1 MTRNSRRAAPR
12 PGAARVVAGVGPP
25 TVGPPRVPPAAP
37 VDRGAPLGG
46 AWLFTTRPGAEG
58 DLVEELTL
66 ALGTGRAW
74 REGPSCVRSRGAPT
88 TPGGA
93 IDLTFARQGFRIVTE
108 ITACD
113 DGMAAALVRA
123 IVGLSPLAR
132 DGEEVFY
139 WSLWAPDSERT
150 LPLAARAKALEGE
163 VLRRLVAE
171 HPALAARCRAAPCRG
186 SGTLVE
192 GAMLARDRIVLGL
205 VPGPLALSL
214 APAGRARM
222 RVGRD
227 RPSRSARKVEEAL
240 AWLGVEP
247 GPGDV
252 CVDLGAAPG
261 GWSWSL
267 LARRARVQAVDPAR
281 LRPDLLGH
289 RSLEHHRVSAVDFEP
304 ARPVDWLFCDMAWR
318 PLEVAALLAKWGR
331 RRWASLLVANLK
343 LPMRRKAEMVAR
355 LRGVVA
361 SGGWR
366 DVRTRQLYHDRAEV
380 TLTAHR

>member
-1 MTRNSRRAAPR
+1 MTEVTAS
-12 PGAARVVAGVGPP
+12 
-25 TVGPPRVPPAAP
+25 
-37 VDRGAPLGG
+37 D
-46 AWLFTTRPGAEG
+46 EG
-58 DLVEELTL
+58 M
-66 ALGTGRAW
+66 
-74 REGPSCVRSRGAPT
+74 P
-88 TPGGA
+88 
-93 IDLTFARQGFRIVTE
+93 
-108 ITACD
+108 
-113 DGMAAALVRA
+113 AALVRA
-123 IVGLSPLAR
+123 IAALPPLAR
-132 DGEEVFY
+132 DQEGAFC
-139 WSLWAPDSERT
+139 WSLWTPDSERT
-150 LPLAARAKALEGE
+150 LPLAARARALEGE
-163 VLRRLVAE
+163 VLRRLAAE
-171 HPALAARCRAAPCRG
+171 HPVLASRHRAAPSLG
-186 SGTLVE
+186 PAMLVE

-205 VPGPLALSL
+205 VPGQLALSL

-247 GPGDV
+247 GPGDA

-267 LARRARVQAVDPAR
+267 LARRARVQAVDPAQ

-289 RSLEHHRVSAVDFEP
+289 RALEHHRVSAFDFEP
-304 ARPVDWLFCDMAWR
+304 ATPVDWLFCDMAWR

-343 LPMRRKAEMVAR
+343 LPMRRKAVMVER